1 MARKA
6 KLKPNENVT
15 YSGHTGECSLF
26 IDRKGQYIYRN
37 NPVVDLR
44 NAAGE
49 LIAKSIS
56 VTHVERLPEPITN
69 SILRGTTEQ
78 VIDDGTNPH
87 YVEPKPYNKYDRVV
101 KDTDGNSVVV
111 DVYSVLDGFNVT
123 CPALQHLIKKALC
136 VGIRGHKDTDQDL
149 QDINASAIRAIQLN
163 KNRNQGI

>member
-1 MARKA
+1 MK
-6 KLKPNENVT
+6 KLTKVEIKQL
-15 YSGHTGECSLF
+15 ELL
-26 IDRKGQYIYRN
+26 IDRAQSNGQPIPLYSNIQI
-37 NPVVDLR
+37 DC
-44 NAAGE
+44 G
-49 LIAKSIS
+49 
-56 VTHVERLPEPITN
+56 VTEAV
-69 SILRGTTEQ
+69 Q
-78 VIDDGTNPH
+78 
-87 YVEPKPYNKYDRVV
+87 PKPYNKYDRVV

>member
-6 KLKPNENVT
+6 KFKPNENVT
-15 YSGHTGECSLF
+15 YPGHTGECSLF
-26 IDRKGQYIYRN
+26 IGSNGQYIYRN

-56 VTHVERLPEPITN
+56 VTHVDRLPEPIPLYSN
-69 SILRGTTEQ
+69 IQIDCGVTEAVQ
-78 VIDDGTNPH
+78 
-87 YVEPKPYNKYDRVV
+87 PKPYNKYDRIV

-163 KNRNQGI
+163 KNRNQGE